1 MVQYNNFFMRSPE
14 GENDGGNISQ
24 SENDKKSLRSEQ
36 SADKKEEE
44 NEKKPLMEKIHD
56 ALQDWSN
63 EDQREQDFDDT
74 RP

>member
-1 MVQYNNFFMRSPE
+1 MIQYNNFFMRSPE

-24 SENDKKSLRSEQ
+24 SDNDKKSSTTKDSSNE
-36 SADKKEEE
+36 KEVET
-44 NEKKPLMEKIHD
+44 EKKPLMEKIHD